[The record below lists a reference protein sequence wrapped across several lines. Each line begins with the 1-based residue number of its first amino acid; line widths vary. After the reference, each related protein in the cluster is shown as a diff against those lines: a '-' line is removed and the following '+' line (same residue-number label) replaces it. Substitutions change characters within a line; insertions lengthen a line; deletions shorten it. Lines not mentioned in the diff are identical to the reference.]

1 MSEFSEKF
9 AALTPLQRELLAR
22 RLEQKR
28 SLESSSAKR
37 EARPLPESQAGVE
50 RPHSTAL
57 VRPMQFSLFFFS
69 DDGSKVTG
77 DKYRLLLECARYAD
91 EHDFTA
97 VWTPERHFQDFG
109 GLYPN
114 PSVLSAALAMIT
126 SRIQIRAG
134 SVTLPLHNPIR
145 VAEEWS
151 LVDNLSGGR
160 VAVSFA
166 SGWHPVDFVLSPSA
180 YPDRKKIMF
189 QQIKTIQRLW
199 AGDAVKFTGV
209 GGDEVEIKI
218 MPRPVQEKLPI
229 WITTSGSLDT
239 WAKAGRMGANVLAA
253 INKDSS
259 QDLAK
264 QIAVY
269 REALEQ
275 HGHESSAGQVTVML
289 HTYVGTD
296 LEKVKEKVRV
306 PITNYL
312 HTFMA
317 QGGHCPNAKE
327 SGADIGKLS
336 ADDYDS
342 LAACAFEKF
351 FKTSSLLCTPDKGR
365 SLIDHLLNVGV
376 NEIACLV
383 DFGLDA
389 ETVVEGLSRLNE
401 LRVHYQSLGKP
412 VVLPE
417 PHLASDQRTP
427 LESKTS

>member
-28 SLESSSAKR
+28 SQENSSATR
-37 EARPLPESQAGVE
+37 EAMPLPESQASLKKTHPPAPVGQ
-50 RPHSTAL
+50 
-57 VRPMQFSLFFFS
+57 MQFSLFFFS
-69 DDGSKVTG
+69 DDGAKATG

-97 VWTPERHFQDFG
+97 VWTPERHFQKFG

-114 PSVLSAALAMIT
+114 PSVLSAALATIT
-126 SRIQIRAG
+126 SHIQIRAG

-160 VAVSFA
+160 VAVAFA
-166 SGWHPVDFVLSPSA
+166 SGWHPLDFVLSPSA

-189 QQIKTIQRLW
+189 EQIETIQRLW
-199 AGDAVKFTGV
+199 AGEAVKFTG
-209 GGDEVEIKI
+209 GDGREVEIKI

-253 INKDSS
+253 MNKDPS
-259 QDLAK
+259 QELAK

-269 REALEQ
+269 REALEE
-275 HGHESSAGQVTVML
+275 HGHEPSAGQVTIML

-296 LEKVKEKVRV
+296 LEKVKNKVRA

-317 QGGHCPNAKE
+317 QGGQSMDAKE
-327 SGADIGKLS
+327 LGADIGKLTT
-336 ADDYDS
+336 DDYDS
-342 LAACAFEKF
+342 LAAFAFEKF
-351 FKTSSLLCTPDKGR
+351 FKTSSLLCTPDKCR
-365 SLIDHLLNVGV
+365 SLIDHLQRVGV
-376 NEIACLV
+376 NEVACLV

-389 ETVVEGLSRLNE
+389 ETIMEGLSHLND
-401 LRVHYQSLGKP
+401 LRAYYHS
-412 VVLPE
+412 PE
-417 PHLASDQRTP
+417 RARAIT
-427 LESKTS
+427 